1 MNTTDILK
9 SFKPQ
14 SELNPKIWYLPNE
27 KSMGDTEGQK
37 YKMKPEVRERLLEIA
52 YQFLDYLK
60 IDLIVTDVVLTGS
73 LANYNWSKYS
83 DFDIHIIVNYNQF
96 QPSQVELYKELFMLK
111 KALFNKNHDIKLFG
125 YETELYVEGE
135 EDAHFSSGVYSLLYD
150 EWQHNPEKED
160 VKIDKETVKRKAQQ
174 WMDIIDGV
182 LENIEDEDI
191 DDAKE
196 LIDKYNEKLR
206 KFRTCGLQKD
216 GEYSSEN
223 LVFKILRRNGYLD
236 KLRGASHKILEK
248 GLTMSQ

>member
-96 QPSQVELYKELFMLK
+96 QPSQLELYKELFMLK

-196 LIDKYNEKLR
+196 LINKYNEKLR